1 MDRNIQFQRLMIK
14 KALEKDKRVLKYI
27 DKPDPIVLSL
37 TERLV
42 NFLLSLVGV
51 KHGA

>member
-1 MDRNIQFQRLMIK
+1 MDRNIQFQRLMIRR
-14 KALEKDKRVLKYI
+14 ALDKDKRVLKFI

-37 TERLV
+37 RQRLT

-51 KHGA
+51 RHGA